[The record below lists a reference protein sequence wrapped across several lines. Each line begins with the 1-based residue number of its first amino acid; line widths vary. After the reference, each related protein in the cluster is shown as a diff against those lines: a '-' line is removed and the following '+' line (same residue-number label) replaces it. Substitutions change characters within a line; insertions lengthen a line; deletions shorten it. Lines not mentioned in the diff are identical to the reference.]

1 MRSLLLIACC
11 YCSFFCSAQK
21 KKVSIYY
28 YTPASQRFF
37 SDTEMDSIFYETAKA
52 AFTYNDIPGSVFEE
66 QYPVLKSQLI
76 ALSRKDITQSF
87 KWVESTGEN
96 TIHAPKGSAT
106 FESTKKLYLKYLV
119 KYIDKA
125 FVSNRSLN
133 RYFSF
138 NGSDRITHFNSTVRV
153 GMDGKLTVT
162 ENISIHNG
170 DGTNSNGFG
179 AAEGTINN
187 EIKRGIVRAFPLYYV
202 NDKKLFQNTTFKVKS
217 VYKNGEPETWHTE
230 KKENG
235 ILLFTGSEYVFLK
248 NGNYDYSITYESEH
262 QIKFLQDYDEL
273 AWNVTGTGWNFRM
286 DSVTC
291 TIIIPK
297 AAVLSNH
304 CYTGV
309 EGAKNEDCNF
319 TSEQKNDST
328 YIYFRT
334 TRPLLPRHGITVAT
348 SWKKG
353 IVQAPSS
360 FARAKYFT
368 WNNKA
373 VFFLPIATLL
383 AAIFC
388 FFYWLKYGRDLQRGS
403 VHPLYEP
410 PAGFSPAAL
419 GYIYDQYFT
428 RQLTAATIVDAA
440 VRNIVKVNV
449 EQKGWLMKHN
459 AYNISRSGKDKK
471 KATSAYEDFESDV
484 NDLVGTV
491 IEKGKYNKSLGDLN
505 TKLEAHCE
513 STYKNKDGF
522 DPKKKSGFFSL
533 NSSYTT
539 IPVLLCVAAGLWGFF
554 GSIFTIVNTR
564 NFWQLAWFGAGV
576 ILCIIVF
583 KIFYKL
589 LPAYNREGRILMDKI
604 EGFRMFL
611 STADASR
618 FSAMAPP
625 AKTLELYEKYLP
637 FAIALGCEIAWGRQF
652 ENILDTAYLDPE
664 SAGMSGF
671 TSSMRHDSS
680 SLGSSFASSFAGAI
694 SSASSPPSSSSG
706 GGSSF
711 GGGSSGGGGGG
722 GGGGGW

>member
-11 YCSFFCSAQK
+11 CCCFFCPAQK
-21 KKVSIYY
+21 KKTPVYF
-28 YTPASQRFF
+28 YTAASQRFF
-37 SDTEMDSIFYETAKA
+37 SDTEMDSIFYERAKA
-52 AFTYNDIPGSVFEE
+52 AFRYNDIPERVFEK
-66 QYPVLKSQLI
+66 QYPVVKPQLI
-76 ALSRKDITQSF
+76 VLSRKNITQSF
-87 KWVESTGEN
+87 KWVESTGGN
-96 TIHAPKGSAT
+96 SINAPRGSPT
-106 FESTKKLYLKYLV
+106 FESTKKLYLQYLV
-119 KYIDKA
+119 KNIDKA
-125 FVSNRSLN
+125 FVDNRSLS
-133 RYFSF
+133 RYLSF
-138 NGSDRITHFNSTVRV
+138 NGSDRITYFNSTVRV
-153 GMDGKLTVT
+153 GIDGKLTVT
-162 ENISIHNG
+162 ENISIYNG
-170 DGTNSNGFG
+170 DGTSRNGFDSDAG
-179 AAEGTINN
+179 AIND

-202 NDKKLFQNTTFKVKS
+202 NEKKLFQNTTFKVKS

-235 ILLFTGSEYVFLK
+235 ILLYTGSQYVFLK

-262 QIKFLQDYDEL
+262 QIKFLKDYDEL

-286 DSVTC
+286 DSAAC

-297 AAVLSNH
+297 ASVLSNR
-304 CYTGV
+304 CYTGLQ
-309 EGAKNEDCNF
+309 GAKDEDCYF
-319 TSEQKNDST
+319 TTEQKNDST
-328 YIYFRT
+328 YIYFKT
-334 TRPLLPRHGITVAT
+334 ARPLLPRHGITVAT
-348 SWKKG
+348 SWQKE

-360 FARAKYFT
+360 LAQAKYFI

-403 VHPLYEP
+403 VYPLYEP

-440 VRNIVKVNV
+440 VRNLVKINV

-459 AYNISRSGKDKK
+459 AYEVVRSVEHRKQ
-471 KATSAYEDFESDV
+471 ATSEYEDFKSDV
-484 NDLVGTV
+484 NDLVGTM
-491 IEKGKYNKSLGDLN
+491 IEKGKYNKALGDLN
-505 TKLEAHCE
+505 TKLQAHCE
-513 STYKNKDGF
+513 ATYKNKDGF

-539 IPVLLCVAAGLWGFF
+539 IPVLLCIAAGLWGFF
-554 GSIFTIVNTR
+554 GSIVTIVNTR
-564 NFWQLAWFGAGV
+564 NFWQFAWFGAGL

-611 STADASR
+611 STADATR
-618 FSAMAPP
+618 FDAMAPP

-652 ENILDTAYLDPE
+652 ESILDTAYLDPD

-671 TSSMRHDSS
+671 TSSMRHDSG
-680 SLGSSFASSFAGAI
+680 SLGSSFASSFSGAI